1 MIKHI
6 NGAGKFLWIFAHGFI
21 WTIIMFMYRF
31 YKADLL
37 PEIQPGSMVKIRAV
51 KELELHTMEMIV
63 KKKW

>member
-1 MIKHI
+1 
-6 NGAGKFLWIFAHGFI
+6 
-21 WTIIMFMYRF
+21 MFMYRF